1 MGKGVRRRESAANN
15 GQSQRLSHQA
25 YEASAGGFGGSEEKL
40 AFAVGLIG
48 P

>member
-15 GQSQRLSHQA
+15 GQLQRLSHQA
-25 YEASAGGFGGSEEKL
+25 YEASAGGFGGIEEEHT
-40 AFAVGLIG
+40 FAVGLIG